1 MSELLYRTSGLRHW
15 KANSMTAMTGRWYND
30 TSVKSKVERD
40 KTVVTKEGGCGRS
53 SRWWNSNGVKCM
65 TVWCVPCRR
74 ASRINSD
81 NRIAWNLELP
91 KTIDIIPTAE
101 DFLFFA
107 VGVFRR
113 KLLKEGVKMLG
124 FMIGLFVGA
133 FIGVCVMC
141 FCNAAAKADEQMED
155 HINDKNKK

>member
-1 MSELLYRTSGLRHW
+1 MFIS
-15 KANSMTAMTGRWYND
+15 
-30 TSVKSKVERD
+30 
-40 KTVVTKEGGCGRS
+40 
-53 SRWWNSNGVKCM
+53 
-65 TVWCVPCRR
+65 
-74 ASRINSD
+74 
-81 NRIAWNLELP
+81 
-91 KTIDIIPTAE
+91 
-101 DFLFFA
+101 A

-141 FCNAAAKADEQMED
+141 LCNAAAKADEQMED

>member
-1 MSELLYRTSGLRHW
+1 MAAVGDPHGGEIPMELY
-15 KANSMTAMTGRWYND
+15 AIA
-30 TSVKSKVERD
+30 
-40 KTVVTKEGGCGRS
+40 
-53 SRWWNSNGVKCM
+53 
-65 TVWCVPCRR
+65 VWCVPCCRV
-74 ASRINSD
+74 SRINSD
-81 NRIAWNLELP
+81 NRIAWKLELP

-141 FCNAAAKADEQMED
+141 FCNSAAKADEYMEE
-155 HINDKNKK
+155 HINDENKK